1 MKVHFILYVSDQ
13 ERSTAFYSDVLGE
26 VPSLNVPG
34 MTEFRL
40 KDSTV
45 LGLMPETGIVKLL
58 GPAIVHPAL
67 ARGVPRSEVYLVVEN
82 PAVFYARA
90 IAAGARE
97 LSQLALRDWGHQAA
111 YCLDPD
117 GHVLAFAAPAGTD
130 LSSRAGQDSTND
142 QQ

>member
-1 MKVHFILYVSDQ
+1 MKAHFILYVSDQ
-13 ERSTAFYSDVLGE
+13 ERSTAFYSAVLGE
-26 VPSLNVPG
+26 VPTVNVPG

-40 KDSTV
+40 EDSTV

-58 GPAIVHPAL
+58 GPGIVDPAL
-67 ARGVPRSEVYLVVEN
+67 ARGVPRAEVYLVVEN
-82 PAVFYARA
+82 LAAFYARA

-97 LSQLALRDWGHQAA
+97 LSPLALRDWGHTAA

-117 GHVLAFAAPAGTD
+117 GHVLVFATSADAD
-130 LSSRAGQDSTND
+130 SRESPGQDSTKD

>member
-13 ERSTAFYSDVLGE
+13 ERSAAFYSDVLGE
-26 VPSLNVPG
+26 APSVNVPG
-34 MTEFRL
+34 MTEFGL

-58 GPAIVHPAL
+58 GPAIGHPAK
-67 ARGVPRSEVYLVVEN
+67 ARGIPRSEVYLVVEN
-82 PAVFYARA
+82 PEAFYARA

-97 LSQLALRDWGHQAA
+97 LSQLALRDWGHRAA

-117 GHVLAFAAPAGTD
+117 GHVLAFATPADAD
-130 LSSRAGQDSTND
+130 LGAGLEQDFD
-142 QQ
+142 Y

>member
-26 VPSLNVPG
+26 VPTLNVPG

-40 KDSTV
+40 EDSTV

-67 ARGVPRSEVYLVVEN
+67 ARGVPRAEVYLVVEN
-82 PAVFYARA
+82 PAAFYARA

-97 LSQLALRDWGHQAA
+97 LSPLALRDWGHTAA

-117 GHVLAFAAPAGTD
+117 GHVLAFATSADAD
-130 LSSRAGQDSTND
+130 SRESLGQDSTKD

>member
-13 ERSTAFYSDVLGE
+13 ERSTAFYSAVLGE
-26 VPSLNVPG
+26 VPTLNVPG

-45 LGLMPETGIVKLL
+45 LGLMPETGIVNLL
-58 GPAIVHPAL
+58 GPAILNPAL
-67 ARGVPRSEVYLVVEN
+67 APGIPRSEVYLVVED
-82 PAVFYARA
+82 PVAFHARA

-97 LSQLALRDWGHQAA
+97 LSQLALRDWGHRAA

-117 GHVLAFAAPAGTD
+117 GHVLAFAAIA
-130 LSSRAGQDSTND
+130 
-142 QQ
+142 

>member
-13 ERSTAFYSDVLGE
+13 ERSTTFYSDVLGE
-26 VPSLNVPG
+26 VPILNVPG

-67 ARGVPRSEVYLVVEN
+67 AGGVPRSEVYLVVEN
-82 PAVFYARA
+82 PAAFYARA

-117 GHVLAFAAPAGTD
+117 GHVLAFATSADAD
-130 LSSRAGQDSTND
+130 
-142 QQ
+142 

>member
-13 ERSTAFYSDVLGE
+13 ERSTAFYSEVLGE
-26 VPSLNVPG
+26 VPTLNVPG

-40 KDSTV
+40 EDSTV
-45 LGLMPETGIVKLL
+45 LGLMPEAGIVKLL

-82 PAVFYARA
+82 PAAYYDRA

-97 LSQLALRDWGHQAA
+97 LSSLALRDWGHHAA

-117 GHVLAFAAPAGTD
+117 GHVLAFATSTDAD
-130 LSSRAGQDSTND
+130 LSGRTGTRFD
-142 QQ
+142 

>member
-1 MKVHFILYVSDQ
+1 MKAHFILYVSDQ

-26 VPSLNVPG
+26 VPTLNVPG

-40 KDSTV
+40 EDSTV

-67 ARGVPRSEVYLVVEN
+67 ARGVPRAEVYLVVEN
-82 PAVFYARA
+82 PAAFYARA

-97 LSQLALRDWGHQAA
+97 LSPLALRDWGHTAA

-117 GHVLAFAAPAGTD
+117 GHVLAFATSADAD
-130 LSSRAGQDSTND
+130 SRESPGQDSTKD

>member
-1 MKVHFILYVSDQ
+1 MKIHFILYVSDQ
-13 ERSTAFYSDVLGE
+13 GRSTAFYSDVLGE
-26 VPSLNVPG
+26 VPTLNVPG

-40 KDSTV
+40 EDSTV
-45 LGLMPETGIVKLL
+45 LGLMPETGIVELL

-67 ARGVPRSEVYLVVEN
+67 ARGVPRAEVYLVVEN
-82 PAVFYARA
+82 PAAFYARA

-97 LSQLALRDWGHQAA
+97 LSRLALRDWGHTAA

-117 GHVLAFAAPAGTD
+117 GHVLAFATSADAD
-130 LSSRAGQDSTND
+130 SRESLGQDSTQD